1 MVEKAQVEEQTETA
15 EIAQQSEKKPQAK
28 RVKEIFSDYQ
38 TGSNIKEAK
47 IQGLNLI
54 KKTNTL
60 AIVLWSDEYI
70 EIKEIWFLEKFL
82 KERFKFENIDMVIH
96 YSEYVKPNSIE
107 KEWKNIICYMAHKYP
122 LAKPMLL
129 LKSSIK
135 VEESTISIYMH
146 IKGAEFLKAK
156 KTDKELQKVL
166 KNLFGKE
173 YKIEIEEKLQEQ
185 DIEEYENK
193 AKEIQEKAIEEIVH
207 NEGMQNANDQTYE
220 NTQEYQHNKI
230 PQVPEYND
238 PDYMPPQG
246 MEGYVPE
253 GEIDGIL
260 NMPPQEYMQSA
271 SYTSAED
278 DTGAKEYIMG
288 KPSKA
293 KEKKV
298 KIKEIGADSGR
309 ITIEGRILTCECK
322 ETKSGKGM
330 LIFDIY
336 DGTGT
341 ITCKSF
347 AKDAKEGSEMAEKI
361 KNAKTI
367 KATGKAGLDTYAG
380 DVTVIA
386 NTIIE
391 TENNEIPE
399 LPTEEEQED
408 TPLILGST
416 PVINEPI
423 VKISELGV
431 DDGKVSLKGE
441 VIFMEDKELKSG
453 KTLLSFDIYDGSSS
467 MTCKAFLT
475 KDNAKKVIKRISNS
489 KGIQIAG
496 TAQMDQFSGELTVMA
511 NTILETEGLK
521 KEIRHDNAEVKRVEL
536 HMHTKMSQMDA
547 ITSATDLIQRAMKWG
562 MKSIAITDHGVVQ
575 AFPEAYHLVGDDNP
589 DIKVIY
595 GVEAYLAPDNTKS
608 VYNPKG
614 QDINTTYCVLDL
626 ETTGFYAITEKITE
640 VGIMKVQNGKVVD
653 EFSCFVNPEKH
664 IPERVSEVTNITDE
678 MVKDAETIE
687 KVFPKILDFLGETK
701 ETVIVAHNANF
712 DVGFLKQNAKQLG
725 YEFDYTYLD
734 TLSLAKDLFPDFK
747 KYKLG
752 KIAENLG
759 IKVEFAHRALD
770 DVDTTVKVFNVMM
783 DMLKERGAKKVEEI
797 DKYSADEE
805 AKKEEYKKLKTY
817 HAIILAKNYVGLR
830 NLYKLVSISHL
841 DYFYRKPRILK
852 SLYKKYSEGLIL
864 GSACEA
870 GELYQAIELGKTDEE
885 IEEIANDYDYLEIQP
900 IGNNQFLIRNGVVQS
915 EEDLRNINR
924 RIVALGEKLNKP
936 VVATCDVHF
945 MDPQDEIYRRILEA
959 GQKYEDAD
967 NQAPLYLRTTEE
979 MLEEF
984 SYLGEEKAYEVVVTN
999 TNKISDMC
1007 EQISPISPEKCP
1019 PHIPGCE
1026 EEIKNIAY
1034 KKAYELYGNPLP
1046 EIVQTRLDKELN
1058 SIISN
1063 GYSVMYI
1070 IAQKLVWKS
1079 NDDGY
1084 IVGSR
1089 GSVGSSLVAFMTGIT
1104 EVNSLEPH
1112 YRCPNC
1118 KYSEFE
1124 DYGVGNGF
1132 DLPDKDCPKCGH
1144 KLVKDGMDI
1153 PFETFLGFNGDKE
1166 PDIDLNFSGEY
1177 QAKAHK
1183 YTEVIFG
1190 KGTTFKAGTVGTV
1203 AEKTAYGYVK
1213 GYYEDRGIPVNKAEI
1228 QRLSQGCSG
1237 IKRTTGQH
1245 PGGIIV
1251 VPKGREIYEFTP
1263 VQHPADD
1270 PNSDIITTHFDYHSI
1285 DGNLLKLDILG
1296 HDDPTVIRMLQDLTG
1311 IAPTDVPLDDKETM
1325 SIFNSTDALG
1335 VTPEQIHSQVGT
1347 FGIPE
1352 YGTKF
1357 ARGMLVDTHP
1367 TTFDE
1372 LIRLSGLSHGTDVW
1386 VGNAKTLIEQG
1397 TVTLQEAI
1405 CCRDDIMIYLI
1416 KKGLPPDKAFKI
1428 MESVRKGKV
1437 AKGKEPKWK
1446 DEYIPLMQEHDVPDW
1461 YIKSCE
1467 KIKYMFPKAHAAAYV
1482 TNAFRIAWFKVH
1494 IPLAYYAAYY
1504 SIRAKSFDA
1513 QWMIYGKEKVKN
1525 KMKDIEIKNQKKEAT
1540 KAEQDIYDDLEIVLE
1555 MYERGFEFLPVD
1567 LYESEA
1573 AKFKIQDNKLR
1584 PPLNSIP
1591 GFGTVAAQGIV
1602 EARKDGKFMSID
1614 DLKIRAKIGAS
1625 GAELLKQFGCL
1636 DGMSQ
1641 SNQLSLFG

>member
-1 MVEKAQVEEQTETA
+1 MAEQEV
-15 EIAQQSEKKPQAK
+15 KKVK
-28 RVKEIFSDYQ
+28 TVKEIFSDYE
-38 TGSNIKEAK
+38 TKSNIKDAHV
-47 IQGLNLI
+47 IGLNVI

-60 AIVLWSDEYI
+60 GIVLAIDEYI
-70 EIKEIWFLEKFL
+70 EVKDIWYLEKFL
-82 KERFKFENIDMVIH
+82 LERFNFSDIDMSIH
-96 YSEYVKPNSIE
+96 YHEGTALKNVKD
-107 KEWKNIICYMAHKYP
+107 EWKNIICYMAHKYP
-122 LAKPMLL
+122 LMKPMLL
-129 LKSSIK
+129 MKSD
-135 VEESTISIYMH
+135 VEINGNTINVKMH
-146 IKGAEFLKAK
+146 IKGADFLRAK
-156 KTDKELQKVL
+156 KTDKKLESVIK
-166 KNLFGKE
+166 KLFGKD
-173 YKIEIEEKLQEQ
+173 YKIELEEVCQKKLEEEREKKIEKIEQ
-185 DIEEYENK
+185 D
-193 AKEIQEKAIEEIVH
+193 AIKISCSYVPGT
-207 NEGMQNANDQTYE
+207 NTNNNSNWDNQNNQNSNVNQQINNAG
-220 NTQEYQHNKI
+220 
-230 PQVPEYND
+230 VPEYND
-238 PDYMPPQG
+238 PDYMPPQDSDYAPENLNG
-246 MEGYVPE
+246 MPINIEAS
-253 GEIDGIL
+253 DGL
-260 NMPPQEYMQSA
+260 NAE
-271 SYTSAED
+271 TSE
-278 DTGAKEYIMG
+278 ESYIMG

-293 KEKKV
+293 KTKEA
-298 KIKEIGADSGR
+298 KIKDISANDGR
-309 ITIEGRILTCECK
+309 VSIQGRVINCECR

-330 LIFDIY
+330 LIIDLY

-341 ITCKSF
+341 MTCKSF
-347 AKDAKEGSEMAEKI
+347 AKDANEGNEVKAKI
-361 KNAKTI
+361 DEAKGI
-367 KATGKAGLDTYAG
+367 KIIGKAGLDTYAN
-380 DVTVIA
+380 DITVIG
-386 NTIIE
+386 NTIIAIE
-391 TENNEIPE
+391 DNIPE
-399 LPTEEEQED
+399 LPKEEDEED
-408 TPLILGST
+408 TPLILGKNMNIT
-416 PVINEPI
+416 APL
-423 VKISELGV
+423 VKVADLTA
-431 DDGKVSLKGE
+431 DDGAVCLDGE
-441 VIFMEDKELKSG
+441 IITMEDKELKSG
-453 KTLLSFDIYDGSSS
+453 KTLLSFDLYDGTSTL
-467 MTCKAFLT
+467 TCKAFLE
-475 KDNAKKVIKRISNS
+475 KNKAKKIIKRLGKV
-489 KGIQIAG
+489 KGLKIEG
-496 TAQMDQFSGELTVMA
+496 NAQMDKFSGELTVMA
-511 NTILETEGLK
+511 NTIVESTGVK
-521 KEIRHDNAEVKRVEL
+521 KVIRQDNAEVKRVEL

-547 ITSATDLIQRAMKWG
+547 VTSATDLINRARKWG
-562 MKSIAITDHGVVQ
+562 MKAIAITDHGSVQ
-575 AFPEAYHLVGDDNP
+575 AFPEAYHLVGDNP
-589 DIKVIY
+589 DIKIIY

-608 VYNPKG
+608 IYNGKG
-614 QDINTTYCVLDL
+614 QPIDATYCVLDL
-626 ETTGFYAITEKITE
+626 ETTGFSASNDRITEI
-640 VGIMKVQNGKVVD
+640 GIMKVQNKEVID
-653 EFSCFVNPEKH
+653 EFSVFVNPERH
-664 IPERVSEVTNITDE
+664 IPERVTNVTHITDE
-678 MVKDAETIE
+678 MVKDAETID
-687 KVFPKILDFLGETK
+687 KVFPKMLEFLGDQDK
-701 ETVIVAHNANF
+701 TVIVAHNANF
-712 DVGFLKQNAKQLG
+712 DVGFLKQNAKRLG
-725 YEFDYTYLD
+725 YDFDYSYLD
-734 TLSLAKDLFPDFK
+734 TLSLAKDLFPEYK

-759 IKVEFAHRALD
+759 IVVENAHRALD

-783 DMLKERGAKKVEEI
+783 DMLKERGAKKLEDI
-797 DKYSADEE
+797 DKVAADPA
-805 AKKEEYKKLKTY
+805 AKAEEYKKLKTY

-830 NLYKLVSISHL
+830 NLYRLISYSHVN
-841 DYFYRKPRILK
+841 YFYRNPHILK

-870 GELYQAIELGKTDEE
+870 GELYQAIELGRPDDEVE
-885 IEEIANDYDYLEIQP
+885 AIAQDYDYLEIQP
-900 IGNNQFLIRNGVVQS
+900 TGNNEFLIRNGTVRDV
-915 EEDLRNINR
+915 EDLRDINR
-924 RIVALGEKLNKP
+924 KIVALGEKLNKP

-959 GQKYEDAD
+959 GQKYDDAD

-984 SYLGEEKAYEVVVTN
+984 SYLGKEKAYEVVVTN
-999 TNKISDMC
+999 TNKIADMC
-1007 EQISPISPEKCP
+1007 EPISPISPEKCP

-1026 EEIKNIAY
+1026 EDIKNIAY
-1034 KKAYELYGNPLP
+1034 KKAHELYGDPLP
-1046 EIVQTRLDKELN
+1046 KIVQDRLDKELN

-1070 IAQKLVWKS
+1070 IAQRLVWKS
-1079 NDDGY
+1079 NEDGY

-1104 EVNSLEPH
+1104 EVNSLQPH

-1118 KYSEFE
+1118 KYSEFG
-1124 DYGVGNGF
+1124 DYGVGNGY

-1144 KLVKDGMDI
+1144 KLTKDGMDI

-1203 AEKTAYGYVK
+1203 ADKTAYGYVK
-1213 GYYEDRGIPVNKAEI
+1213 GYFEDRGIPMNKAEI
-1228 QRLSQGCSG
+1228 NRLSIGCTG

-1311 IAPTDVPLDDKETM
+1311 IKPTDVPLDDKETM

-1372 LIRLSGLSHGTDVW
+1372 LIRISGLSHGTDVW
-1386 VGNAKTLIEQG
+1386 LGNAQTLIEQG
-1397 TVTLQEAI
+1397 VVTLQEAI

-1416 KKGLPPDKAFKI
+1416 KKGLPPGKAFKI

-1437 AKGKEPKWK
+1437 AKGKCPEWK
-1446 DEYIPLMQEHDVPDW
+1446 TEYIPLMKEHDVPDW

-1494 IPLAYYAAYY
+1494 KPLAYYAAYY
-1504 SIRAKSFDA
+1504 SIRAKAFDA
-1513 QWMIYGKEKVKN
+1513 QYMIFGDEKVKN
-1525 KMKDIEIKNQKKEAT
+1525 KMKELEMKKQKNEIT
-1540 KAEQDIYDDLEIVLE
+1540 KAEEDMYDDLEIVHE

-1567 LYESEA
+1567 LYKSEA
-1573 AKFKIQDNKLR
+1573 TKFKVEDGKLR

-1591 GFGTVAAQGIV
+1591 GFGSVAAQGIV
-1602 EARKDGKFMSID
+1602 DARKDGKFMSID
-1614 DLKIRAKIGAS
+1614 DLKIRAKVGAS
-1625 GAELLKQFGCL
+1625 GADLLKEFGCL